1 MGKRP
6 TNARTSRIMATEQP
20 QKTFA
25 GPSKTV
31 HADYPLI
38 DNDPHF
44 KRVIGYART
53 SDYAVGGLAALSGPG
68 LMYAVEKFAPSHAG
82 RGAFPKIMRLAGA
95 IGITGGFLIFYQ
107 RSILRFYGATENR
120 REVEVDM
127 REMVDKVKRGESL
140 YGESQLSPH
149 MQGVAARCGH
159 GKVLPAGRAGAGGR
173 EEGLGCINMGQSG
186 GEYTY
191 HIVLFVQADFVWLL
205 SRVFEGQCC

>member
-1 MGKRP
+1 MGTDKRP

-120 REVEVDM
+120 R
-127 REMVDKVKRGESL
+127 RSRWTCARWSTRSSAASHCTASPSSRRTCRASRRDKVATR
-140 YGESQLSPH
+140 
-149 MQGVAARCGH
+149 RCLWAWFPGST
-159 GKVLPAGRAGAGGR
+159 L
-173 EEGLGCINMGQSG
+173 
-186 GEYTY
+186 
-191 HIVLFVQADFVWLL
+191 
-205 SRVFEGQCC
+205 